1 MEIKEAME
9 IYFEKQLKYL
19 QSEYGNYPETPYG
32 EEINEIMIVEN
43 SLDNENYIQWKPV
56 KQDKSIDFLKL
67 ESKLNITINSKIKQ
81 FFSSYWF
88 LSMVGDIGDIE
99 LHFIPIP
106 YGINVLDLIEEYY
119 SYGKQNFPDS
129 GICFELGNANVDGD
143 DSYLIYVD
151 NETTIVKCVQV
162 IDNVSIELG
171 TLEKVISEMEA
182 GE

>member
-9 IYFEKQLKYL
+9 IYFEKQLKYW
-19 QSEYGNYPETPYG
+19 QSEYGTYPERPYR
-32 EEINEIMIVEN
+32 EEINEIMIIEN
-43 SLDNENYIQWKPV
+43 SLDSENYIQWKPV
-56 KQDKSIDFLKL
+56 KQDKSIDFSKL

-88 LSMVGDIGDIE
+88 LSMIGDIGDIQ
-99 LHFIPIP
+99 LHFISIP
-106 YGINVLDLIEEYY
+106 YGINVLDLIERYY
-119 SYGKQNFPDS
+119 NYGKRNFPDNIYFGL
-129 GICFELGNANVDGD
+129 GIANVDDD

-171 TLEKVISEMEA
+171 TLEKVILEMEA